1 MIRRSIDRSVP
12 TLNTSSLP
20 DLIFTVLFFFM
31 VVTHMRQVTLKVRF
45 RVPQGTELTRLTKK
59 SAVSYVYIGRPSEA
73 VPGIVTSYK
82 GMTVQLNDKYA
93 TPEEVTTYVNAE
105 HKAMSGDDQEQQIVS
120 VKADRST
127 PMSLINEVK
136 MALRRAD
143 VRRMSYSAEQKK

>member
-1 MIRRSIDRSVP
+1 MIRKRIDRDVP

-59 SAVSYVYIGRPSEA
+59 SAVSYVYIGRPSE
-73 VPGIVTSYK
+73 VEPGIASYN

-93 TPEEVTTYVNAE
+93 TPEEVTTYVSAE
-105 HKAMSGDDQEQQIVS
+105 RKAMSGDDQEQQIVS

>member
-1 MIRRSIDRSVP
+1 
-12 TLNTSSLP
+12 
-20 DLIFTVLFFFM
+20 
-31 VVTHMRQVTLKVRF
+31 
-45 RVPQGTELTRLTKK
+45 
-59 SAVSYVYIGRPSEA
+59 
-73 VPGIVTSYK
+73 
-82 GMTVQLNDKYA
+82 MTVQLNDKYA

>member
-1 MIRRSIDRSVP
+1 MIRKRIDRGVP

-73 VPGIVTSYK
+73 VPGIASYK

-93 TPEEVTTYVNAE
+93 TPEEVTTYVSAE
-105 HKAMSGDDQEQQIVS
+105 RKAMSGDDQEQQIVS

>member
-59 SAVSYVYIGRPSEA
+59 SAVSYVYIGRPSE
-73 VPGIVTSYK
+73 VELGIASYK

-93 TPEEVTTYVNAE
+93 TPEEVTTYVSAE
-105 HKAMSGDDQEQQIVS
+105 RKAMSGDDQEQQIVS

>member
-1 MIRRSIDRSVP
+1 MIRKRIDRGVP

-73 VPGIVTSYK
+73 EAGIASYK
-82 GMTVQLNDKYA
+82 GMMVQLNDKYA
-93 TPEEVTTYVNAE
+93 TPEEVTTYVSAE
-105 HKAMSGDDQEQQIVS
+105 RKAMSGDDQEQQIVS

>member
-1 MIRRSIDRSVP
+1 MIRKRIDRGVP

-59 SAVSYVYIGRPSEA
+59 SAVSYVYIGRPSE
-73 VPGIVTSYK
+73 VEPGIASYK

-93 TPEEVTTYVNAE
+93 TPEEVTTYVSAE
-105 HKAMSGDDQEQQIVS
+105 RKAMSGDDQEQQIVS

>member
-1 MIRRSIDRSVP
+1 MIRQRIDRSVP

-59 SAVSYVYIGRPSEA
+59 SAVSYVYIGTPSETTTG
-73 VPGIVTSYK
+73 GIPSYK
-82 GMTVQLNDKYA
+82 GVTIQLNDKYA
-93 TPEEVTTYVNAE
+93 TPDEVTTYVSAE
-105 HKAMSGDDQEQQIVS
+105 RKAMSDEDQEQQIVS

-127 PMSLINEVK
+127 PMALISEVK
-136 MALRRAD
+136 LALRKAD
-143 VRRMSYSAEQKK
+143 VRRMSYSAEQKE